1 MEIKIKLKYKILF
14 IVLCNTCIRRSSMEL
29 ELGMVK
35 KETIIVHVYITD
47 TTTQHEHYVVEQTA
61 KQ

>member
-1 MEIKIKLKYKILF
+1 
-14 IVLCNTCIRRSSMEL
+14 MEL
-29 ELGMVK
+29 GMGMVK